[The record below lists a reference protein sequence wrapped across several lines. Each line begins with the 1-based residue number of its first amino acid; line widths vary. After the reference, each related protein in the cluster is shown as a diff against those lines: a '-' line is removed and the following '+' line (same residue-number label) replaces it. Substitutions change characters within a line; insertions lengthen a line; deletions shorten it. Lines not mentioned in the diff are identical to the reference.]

1 MDNKDYLIQSTMSR
15 EVWTEQEVAVLVEHY
30 PHRSTKEVAELLNR
44 TVKQCYCK
52 ANLLRLFKTSA
63 YLETA
68 SSGRLKTGNQLTFFP
83 KGNIPWNKGMKGLK
97 IGGEVTQFKKGSVP
111 PNHRP
116 VGSTR
121 IDEEGYTYIKIA
133 EPRKWALLHRH
144 IYEQEYGKINR
155 NEVIV
160 FRDKNRANFE
170 IENLEKISMSENM
183 ERNRIT
189 KYPIEIQETIKAL
202 NKLWHAIK

>member
-1 MDNKDYLIQSTMSR
+1 MEESNTMTRCNWS
-15 EVWTEQEVAVLVEHY
+15 EEEVAVLVEHY
-30 PHRSTKEVAELLNR
+30 PHRSTKEVAELLNK

-52 ANLLRLFKTSA
+52 ANLLRLFKTPA

-68 SSGRLKTGNQLTFFP
+68 SSGRIRNSNIGTQFP
-83 KGNIPWNKGMKGLK
+83 KGNTPWNKGMKGLK
-97 IGGEVTQFKKGSVP
+97 IGGEQTQFKKGTIP

-133 EPRKWALLHRH
+133 EPRKWVLLHRH
-144 IYEQEYGKINR
+144 IFEQEYGKINR

-160 FRDKNRANFE
+160 FRDKNRTNFE
-170 IENLEKISMSENM
+170 INNLEKISMSENM

>member
-1 MDNKDYLIQSTMSR
+1 MNRSN
-15 EVWTEQEVAVLVEHY
+15 WTTEEIAVLVEHY
-30 PHRSTKEVAELLNR
+30 PHRSTKEVAELINR

-52 ANLLRLFKTSA
+52 ANLLSLHKTSQ
-63 YLETA
+63 YLATDF
-68 SSGRLKTGNQLTFFP
+68 SGRIRNSNIKAQFP
-83 KGNIPWNKGMKGLK
+83 KGNIPWNKGMKGLQ
-97 IGGEVTQFKKGSVP
+97 IGGQITQFKKGNVP

-121 IDEEGYTYIKIA
+121 IDEEGYTSIKIA
-133 EPRKWALLHRH
+133 EPRKWVLLHRH
-144 IYEQEYGKINR
+144 LYELEYGKINR

-160 FRDKNRANFE
+160 FRDKNRSNFD
-170 IENLEKISMSENM
+170 INNLEKISMSENM

>member
-1 MDNKDYLIQSTMSR
+1 MSR
-15 EVWTEQEVAVLVEHY
+15 ELWNEQEIAVLVEHY
-30 PHRSTKEVAELLNR
+30 PHRSTKDVAELLNR

-52 ANLLRLFKTSA
+52 ANLMKLHKTSD
-63 YLETA
+63 YLATDF
-68 SSGRLKTGNQLTFFP
+68 SGRIRNSNIGKQFP
-83 KGNIPWNKGMKGLK
+83 KGNIPWNKGMKGLQ
-97 IGGEVTQFKKGSVP
+97 IGGEQTQFKKGTIP

-121 IDEEGYTYIKIA
+121 IDEEGYTSIKIA
-133 EPRKWALLHRH
+133 EPRKWVLLHRH
-144 IYEQEYGKINR
+144 LYELEHGKINR

-160 FRDKNRANFE
+160 FRDKNRSNFD
-170 IENLEKISMSENM
+170 INNLEKISMSENM

>member
-1 MDNKDYLIQSTMSR
+1 MNHCNWS
-15 EVWTEQEVAVLVEHY
+15 EQEVAVLVENY
-30 PHRSTKEVAELLNR
+30 PHRSTKQVAELLNK

-52 ANLLRLFKTSA
+52 ASMLKLYKTNE
-63 YLETA
+63 YLATDF
-68 SSGRLKTGNQLTFFP
+68 SGRIRNSNIKAQFL
-83 KGNIPWNKGMKGLK
+83 KGNIPWNKGMKGLQ
-97 IGGEVTQFKKGSVP
+97 IGGEQTQFKKGTIP

-160 FRDKNRANFE
+160 FRDKNRSNFE
-170 IENLEKISMSENM
+170 IGNLEKISMSENM

>member
-1 MDNKDYLIQSTMSR
+1 MTRCIWS
-15 EVWTEQEVAVLVEHY
+15 EEEVALMVKNY
-30 PHRSTKEVAELLNR
+30 PHRSTKEVAAMLGKS
-44 TVKQCYCK
+44 VKQCYGK
-52 ANLLRLFKTSA
+52 ANLLSLHKTSD
-63 YLETA
+63 YLATE
-68 SSGRLKTGNQLTFFP
+68 SSGRLKNGNIGTQFP
-83 KGNIPWNKGMKGLK
+83 KGNTPWNKGMKGLK
-97 IGGEVTQFKKGSVP
+97 IGGEQTQFKKGTIP

-121 IDEEGYTYIKIA
+121 IDEEGYTSIKIA
-133 EPRKWALLHRH
+133 EPRKWVLLHRH
-144 IYEQEYGKINR
+144 LYEQEHGKINR

-160 FRDKNRANFE
+160 FRDKNRGNFD
-170 IENLEKISMSENM
+170 INNLEKITMTENM